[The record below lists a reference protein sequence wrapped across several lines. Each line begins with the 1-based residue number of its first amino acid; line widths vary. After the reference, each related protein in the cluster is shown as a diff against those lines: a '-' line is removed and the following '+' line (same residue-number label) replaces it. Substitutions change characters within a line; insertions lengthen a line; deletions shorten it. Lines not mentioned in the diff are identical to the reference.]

1 MIVPGGSKLPGGR
14 HAYYFSKAVEV
25 VFALKASKLW
35 DLGSL
40 GERLIITF
48 LRPPARAA
56 EEVGI
61 FCPVGCPLK

>member
-1 MIVPGGSKLPGGR
+1 MYPAAASCPADATLITSP
-14 HAYYFSKAVEV
+14 YFSKAVEV

-61 FCPVGCPLK
+61 FW